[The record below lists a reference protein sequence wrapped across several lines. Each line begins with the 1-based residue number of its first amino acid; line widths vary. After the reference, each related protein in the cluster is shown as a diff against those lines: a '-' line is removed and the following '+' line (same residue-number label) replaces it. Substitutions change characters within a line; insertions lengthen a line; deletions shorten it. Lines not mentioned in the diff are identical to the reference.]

1 MGKID
6 RSELLEYF
14 LAEAEDY
21 LNVLSHGIPELA
33 VTTDRN
39 TLLEELFRAAHTLK
53 GAASIVRL
61 TVTSQIAHSMED
73 ILENFQ
79 KWAA

>member
-21 LNVLSHGIPELA
+21 LNVLSRGIPELSCYN
-33 VTTDRN
+33 RQ
-39 TLLEELFRAAHTLK
+39 EYPSGRAFQG
-53 GAASIVRL
+53 GAYTQGRCFYRKADCHQPNCPFDGGHPR
-61 TVTSQIAHSMED
+61 
-73 ILENFQ
+73 NFQ
-79 KWAA
+79 EWAA

>member
-21 LNVLSHGIPELA
+21 LNVLSRGIPELA
-33 VTTDRN
+33 VTADRN

-53 GAASIVRL
+53 GAAAIVG
-61 TVTSQIAHSMED
+61 
-73 ILENFQ
+73 
-79 KWAA
+79 